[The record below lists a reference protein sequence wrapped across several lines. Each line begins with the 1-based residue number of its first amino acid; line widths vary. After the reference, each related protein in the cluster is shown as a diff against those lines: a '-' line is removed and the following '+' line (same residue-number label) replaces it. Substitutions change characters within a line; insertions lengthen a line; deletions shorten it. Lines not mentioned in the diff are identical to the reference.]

1 LWKILIIEINMEEF
15 TLDIDEHIKF
25 IIDNFDFVK
34 VEKIMT
40 YLNWSWLTNDG
51 YKIPSVDQLKN
62 EALSL
67 LFNAYNSNVTTM
79 STGGFKVTKNEDYLD
94 LEFVLEDASSEILN
108 FDDKYERIKK
118 LKIRKNKLQKIDNGE
133 YN

>member
-1 LWKILIIEINMEEF
+1 MEEF

-25 IIDNFDFVK
+25 IIDNFDFAK
-34 VEKIMT
+34 VEQIMT

-79 STGGFKVTKNEDYLD
+79 STGGFKVTRYEDYLD